1 MNNKLILRNED
12 FGGVYFNQLTG
23 RMVMVD
29 REGFLT
35 LLKYLKKEN
44 LNGEEELFSK
54 FFFRS
59 NFPKEVELRINP
71 TITAQPPYSVLV
83 TKTPVLIDLSLN
95 NYCNLNC
102 SYCYMSAEP
111 ANCGKHLTLKDFDD
125 LLTKMIQARVLQ
137 IALGGGE
144 PTLHPHFA
152 EILKKLRVKGNIIPN
167 YTTNGTNLTEEIL
180 NDTKKY
186 CGAVAVSYSEER
198 EELIRLAINKF
209 VSRGIQ
215 TNLHLVM
222 LKSRIPFLSEIVE
235 RYAKLGISN
244 VVLLLFKPMGRGSNL
259 PHEIVTIDEYKCISQ
274 EFVKILMLRKKYNVG
289 LSIDACSSF
298 IVKDFPFLPES
309 IESCTGALS
318 TAYIDWNLNMKPCS
332 FMQDDIGVSLR
343 DHDIKSA
350 WNSTIF
356 QEFRENLIN
365 PRYSGC
371 ESCNHFRS
379 CLGGCPIDP
388 KLVFCEQKEV
398 QK

>member
-332 FMQDDIGVSLR
+332 FMQDDNLPLGVIFVVIG
-343 DHDIKSA
+343 
-350 WNSTIF
+350 F
-356 QEFRENLIN
+356 LILLIITN
-365 PRYSGC
+365 DKILAYLLLALLDG
-371 ESCNHFRS
+371 
-379 CLGGCPIDP
+379 
-388 KLVFCEQKEV
+388 
-398 QK
+398 